1 MSPIP
6 LYILGM
12 VMFGCLNTETTKIQ
26 FTLESRGI
34 DGQLKPFHKP
44 WQAVFTM
51 FLAMDVVLIYH
62 VLGTRRR
69 TLAVDA
75 AGSNGRA
82 APLLGAEAEE
92 LELTGCRRFMIVSV
106 PAMFDLLGTGFGM
119 IGFVY
124 LPASINQMLRGSTI
138 VFSSIFSVLFL
149 GKRMLCYNWLGVVL
163 CIVGISLVGLSNV
176 LAAEHLQPAS
186 PSAASSS
193 ASANVAFGM
202 SMNLLGQVFAASQI
216 ITEEK
221 MLKSLKIPP
230 MQVVGYEGVWG
241 TILMI
246 CIVFPVNYLLPGEDN
261 GSNENAYDTYLM
273 LCNNHRLLCLI
284 CLYIF
289 SCSTY
294 NIAGMMVTG
303 SLSAVHRTMLE
314 ASRTMVIWAL
324 NLFVH
329 YFVDPTAG
337 FGEAWTPYSYIQLAG
352 FVVVIFGQTVYG
364 GLLRVPGFTYDDA
377 KLPVPAQSP
386 GSLYSPVALLRD
398 DRDDDKDVLTAEDLE
413 KL

>member
-1 MSPIP
+1 
-6 LYILGM
+6 
-12 VMFGCLNTETTKIQ
+12 
-26 FTLESRGI
+26 
-34 DGQLKPFHKP
+34 
-44 WQAVFTM
+44 
-51 FLAMDVVLIYH
+51 
-62 VLGTRRR
+62 
-69 TLAVDA
+69 
-75 AGSNGRA
+75 
-82 APLLGAEAEE
+82 
-92 LELTGCRRFMIVSV
+92 
-106 PAMFDLLGTGFGM
+106 
-119 IGFVY
+119 
-124 LPASINQMLRGSTI
+124 
-138 VFSSIFSVLFL
+138 
-149 GKRMLCYNWLGVVL
+149 
-163 CIVGISLVGLSNV
+163 
-176 LAAEHLQPAS
+176 
-186 PSAASSS
+186 
-193 ASANVAFGM
+193 
-202 SMNLLGQVFAASQI
+202 MNLLSQVFGASQI

-246 CIVFPVNYLLPGEDN
+246 CIVFPVNYFLPGEDN

-329 YFVDPTAG
+329 YFVDPTAVG

-364 GLLRVPGFTYDDA
+364 GLLRVPGLTYDDA

-398 DRDDDKDVLTAEDLE
+398 RDDDKDVLTAEDLA